1 MIPAMVVPTWTR
13 HDLLVKMLASV
24 DHPVRDLLVIDNGS
38 HLPELDRTQ
47 FPLIENLHVANVP
60 NNLGVP
66 ASWNLGIKAFYPEDW
81 VLVVGDDVEFP
92 EGALAQFA
100 EQGRPDEIVL
110 AHTWPYWC
118 AFAYGMDAVD
128 HVGLFDERFY
138 PAYYE
143 DTEYEWRCRSLAF
156 PVRISDIAVG
166 HSNASTLNT
175 PRRQFALRKG
185 VTDAANGALY
195 HDKQQRPVTR
205 VTEFSLF
212 RWRNQAW

>member
-13 HDLLVKMLASV
+13 HDLLTKMLATI
-24 DHPVRDLLVIDNGS
+24 DHPVRDLLVIANGGTR
-38 HLPELDRTQ
+38 PEFDHPDAVQRV
-47 FPLIENLHVANVP
+47 HVASVP
-60 NNLGVP
+60 SNLGVP
-66 ASWNLGIKAFYPEDW
+66 ASWNLGIKAFFPEDW

-92 EGALAQFA
+92 EGALTQFA
-100 EQGRPDEIVL
+100 EQARPDEIIL
-110 AHTWPYWC
+110 SHTWPYWC

-143 DTEYEWRCRSLAF
+143 DTEYEWRCRQFGF
-156 PVRISDIAVG
+156 PVRISDIPVG

-175 PRRQFALRKG
+175 PRRQFAQRKG
-185 VTDAANGALY
+185 VTDASNAALY
-195 HDKQQRPVTR
+195 HEKQQQPASRDAP
-205 VTEFSLF
+205 FSLF